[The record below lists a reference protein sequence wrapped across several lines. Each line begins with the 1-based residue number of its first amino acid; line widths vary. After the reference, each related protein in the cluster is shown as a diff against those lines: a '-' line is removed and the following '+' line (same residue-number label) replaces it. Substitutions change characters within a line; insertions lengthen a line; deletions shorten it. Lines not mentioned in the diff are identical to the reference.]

1 MTTRFTRR
9 KEEESEQNQDGAST
23 TARSLHRARRTANKI
38 PTVWITRSQCQ
49 VYIFTVLFFF
59 FKSVELQITPGNERK
74 ADAKTF
80 APSLADQPSVAF
92 RPQLYPYCTSTTI
105 ENRVPTASWN
115 PLCHIAPLPM
125 SISHSKERRNT
136 NCRTAGGRPEVPLD
150 RSIAQ
155 ELIGKTESKHRQHP
169 AAAYL
174 PKTNQSPSR
183 KNSARL
189 YLPYPVCIVCGG
201 IRRE

>member
-1 MTTRFTRR
+1 MTTRLTRR
-9 KEEESEQNQDGAST
+9 KEEESEKSQDGAST

-49 VYIFTVLFFF
+49 VYIFTVLFSF

-115 PLCHIAPLPM
+115 PLCHIARRYPCLSPIAKNVATPTVALPVGVQ
-125 SISHSKERRNT
+125 KYR
-136 NCRTAGGRPEVPLD
+136 
-150 RSIAQ
+150 
-155 ELIGKTESKHRQHP
+155 LIGR
-169 AAAYL
+169 
-174 PKTNQSPSR
+174 
-183 KNSARL
+183 
-189 YLPYPVCIVCGG
+189 
-201 IRRE
+201 